1 MKSIDRQVVERWYYE
16 DKITT
21 PTDRFVAPMYQEE
34 GSRLVD
40 PIYNDKDSAL
50 EIHTFGCSWTYGW
63 GVKQTETF
71 PHLLG
76 TDGVSIH
83 NHGRG
88 GIGLDHAIAV
98 LLRVLPSHLDNFSN
112 TLYIITIPHFDRR
125 DWFRDNGEP
134 YRPWH
139 RKQDIVF
146 NDYNNYYY
154 LLHQYEM
161 LNTFIGDK
169 IIWGGWS
176 LQVNDQEGM
185 TDSIGDL
192 ELINF
197 EQIDFGDDEQHPGP
211 SSHIKYA
218 EKLKKAINEKE
229 SLYK

>member
-112 TLYIITIPHFDRR
+112 TLSKLGFEH
-125 DWFRDNGEP
+125 
-134 YRPWH
+134 
-139 RKQDIVF
+139 
-146 NDYNNYYY
+146 
-154 LLHQYEM
+154 
-161 LNTFIGDK
+161 
-169 IIWGGWS
+169 
-176 LQVNDQEGM
+176 
-185 TDSIGDL
+185 SILGNK
-192 ELINF
+192 EL
-197 EQIDFGDDEQHPGP
+197 
-211 SSHIKYA
+211 S
-218 EKLKKAINEKE
+218 
-229 SLYK
+229 